1 MLIAIIFLALGG
13 VAQMWELQMV
23 QNLLPPSLGE
33 TLWMPGMRTSLHT
46 NLYTVYMYTSS
57 V

>member
-46 NLYTVYMYTSS
+46 NLYTVYMYISS
-57 V
+57 L